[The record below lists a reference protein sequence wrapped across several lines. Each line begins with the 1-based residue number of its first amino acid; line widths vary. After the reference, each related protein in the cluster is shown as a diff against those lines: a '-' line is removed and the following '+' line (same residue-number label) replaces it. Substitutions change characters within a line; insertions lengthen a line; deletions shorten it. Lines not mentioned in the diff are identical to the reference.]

1 MKKILALAIL
11 AATIS
16 CKRPPGNPIDFYKEN
31 VVIDILKD
39 RVSVV
44 GIYYMKNLTKVDKK
58 VKFFYPFAVD
68 SFQAYPDL
76 ILIDYP
82 FDKDKEGIYFDMSFP
97 ARRVDSFK
105 VLFQQKS
112 SGRQYR
118 YITLTTRQ
126 WQRPIQD
133 AAFTVVAPG
142 FLKLKINYPVVGK
155 ETINDTVFY
164 YIRMKK
170 FYPGADLEIKW

>member
-1 MKKILALAIL
+1 MRKTFFFALLIAV
-11 AATIS
+11 IS
-16 CKRPPGNPIDFYKEN
+16 CSKSPAPQIDFYKEN

-39 RVSVV
+39 QVSVV
-44 GIYYMKNLTKVDKK
+44 GIYYMKNLTKADKK
-58 VKFFYPFAVD
+58 VKFFYPFPVD

-105 VLFQQKS
+105 VLYQQKLK
-112 SGRQYR
+112 GRQCR